1 MGYVISPVAAPVLP
15 VAGIADVFPVNRIF
29 CVGRNYADHVREM
42 GGNPEREPPM
52 FFMKPGSAA
61 LPEGQDFPYPGH
73 SQDVHHE
80 VELVVAMGK
89 GGANISAKDALSHVY
104 GYAIGLDM
112 TRRDLQQDARKKG
125 QAWEVGKSFDYSA
138 PCSKIAP
145 AEKIGHPSKAAI
157 WLDLN
162 GKRVQNSDISQ
173 LIWSVSE
180 IIATL
185 STYFKLTP
193 GDLIFT
199 GTPAGVGA
207 VRRGDVLHG
216 AIENVSELT
225 VRVV

>member
-1 MGYVISPVAAPVLP
+1 MAYVISPVAVPVVP
-15 VAGIADVFPVNRIF
+15 VVGTADVFPVSRIF

-42 GGNPEREPPM
+42 GGNPDREPPV
-52 FFMKPGSAA
+52 FFMKPGAAA
-61 LPEGQDFPYPGH
+61 LPEGKDFPYPPH
-73 SQDVHHE
+73 SQDVHYE

-89 GGANISAKDALSHVY
+89 DGANISAQEALRHVY

-112 TRRDLQQDARKKG
+112 TRRDLQQDAKQKG
-125 QAWEVGKSFDYSA
+125 QPWEVGKSFDCSA

-145 AEKIGHPSKAAI
+145 ADKIGHPSKGAI

-162 GKRVQNSDISQ
+162 GKHVQNSDISQ

-185 STYFKLTP
+185 STYFQLTA

-199 GTPAGVGA
+199 GTPSGVGA
-207 VRRGDVLHG
+207 VRRGDLLHG

-225 VRVV
+225 LRVV